1 MLRTGVRCPADSL
14 LAEDVENEVL
24 YDLLQA
30 LSHATNFKAAL
41 ESNITDLQGRVAD
54 LERDLAPVQRELD
67 QVEGE
72 LRRMG
77 VDRVRGVVTEADID
91 QLRRSALER
100 KEHLEARL
108 EVLGPGRLEELERTR
123 AILAAVTD
131 ELNSADSAPEWWLEY
146 QVYTRILP
154 PELVDE
160 YDGEAGPW
168 NDPEEVLRQIESGG
182 EVPESINKSPQMMVL
197 APGAVLRDLLARL
210 QAEVWVSSEGMTVKG
225 LIEAPVG
232 DAQPFGSAGQGNGA
246 DYLQRRRTL
255 RGRFHH
261 RRSSLQRQ
269 HPARF
274 YTPGEHATEFEEMA
288 GFGLD
293 VRNIGPN
300 IGQASGI
307 KMCYA
312 AMTKGTAALHTELL
326 MAAQLMGLFQPLQKE
341 FQSGQGAV
349 YQRMERGIPGM
360 PARSRR
366 WVSEMEEIEATFL
379 QLGMTPHILEG
390 WRTCTAW
397 WETLRWGRRN
407 LSPGIGRGR

>member
-1 MLRTGVRCPADSL
+1 MPRFCEVAATKTRACRPIGPGSRPLGPTSGSETQTLRSTNKTIHPPRVDPWPLQNLLRCSLCGGRFRCYYARGKRRFYRCKGRQGDSPHVLRTGVRCPADSL

-160 YDGEAGPW
+160 YDGKA
-168 NDPEEVLRQIESGG
+168 I
-182 EVPESINKSPQMMVL
+182 
-197 APGAVLRDLLARL
+197 
-210 QAEVWVSSEGMTVKG
+210 
-225 LIEAPVG
+225 
-232 DAQPFGSAGQGNGA
+232 
-246 DYLQRRRTL
+246 
-255 RGRFHH
+255 
-261 RRSSLQRQ
+261 
-269 HPARF
+269 
-274 YTPGEHATEFEEMA
+274 
-288 GFGLD
+288 
-293 VRNIGPN
+293 
-300 IGQASGI
+300 AS
-307 KMCYA
+307 
-312 AMTKGTAALHTELL
+312 
-326 MAAQLMGLFQPLQKE
+326 
-341 FQSGQGAV
+341 
-349 YQRMERGIPGM
+349 
-360 PARSRR
+360 
-366 WVSEMEEIEATFL
+366 
-379 QLGMTPHILEG
+379 
-390 WRTCTAW
+390 
-397 WETLRWGRRN
+397 
-407 LSPGIGRGR
+407 